1 MIEFDLVDRRYGQT
15 VAVSGLTLTIPRG
28 ELFALLGPNGA
39 GKTTAVRLLVG
50 LLQPDSGHVR
60 VCGVDCSRKPREA
73 SSLMGYVPDEQYLY
87 EKLSGRELLEFAAEM
102 HGLDRATTRDRI
114 ARETERFELTG
125 FLDNLTETYSHGMR
139 QRLVFAIAM
148 LHDPPVLVVDEPMV
162 GLDPRSS
169 RVVKDLLR
177 AEAAAGK
184 TVLMSTHTLAVAEEI
199 ADRIGILNRGQLDFL
214 GTLAE
219 LQAELSA
226 PPGHPGTS
234 PVPGGGSA
242 LEHLFLEL
250 TNGHA
255 SPGHPGTSPV
265 SGGGSAEE
273 LPS

>member
-1 MIEFDLVDRRYGQT
+1 
-15 VAVSGLTLTIPRG
+15 
-28 ELFALLGPNGA
+28 
-39 GKTTAVRLLVG
+39 
-50 LLQPDSGHVR
+50 
-60 VCGVDCSRKPREA
+60 
-73 SSLMGYVPDEQYLY
+73 
-87 EKLSGRELLEFAAEM
+87 M

-114 ARETERFELTG
+114 DRETQRFELAG

-139 QRLVFAIAM
+139 QRLVFAIAL
-148 LHDPPVLVVDEPMV
+148 LHDPQVLVVDEPMV
-162 GLDPRSS
+162 GLDPRSA

-219 LQAELSA
+219 LRQELSA
-226 PPGHPGTS
+226 PHQ
-234 PVPGGGSA
+234 A

-255 SPGHPGTSPV
+255 SPGTPCTPGSAGGTSLMTTAAAPAPASACLRRKPSREDSCAW
-265 SGGGSAEE
+265 SGGSCGRSSPRD
-273 LPS
+273 LPLPACATRW

>member
-1 MIEFDLVDRRYGQT
+1 M
-15 VAVSGLTLTIPRG
+15 
-28 ELFALLGPNGA
+28 
-39 GKTTAVRLLVG
+39 
-50 LLQPDSGHVR
+50 
-60 VCGVDCSRKPREA
+60 
-73 SSLMGYVPDEQYLY
+73 PDEQYLY
-87 EKLSGRELLEFAAEM
+87 EKLSGRELLEFAGEM

-114 ARETERFELTG
+114 ARETQRFELAG

-139 QRLVFAIAM
+139 QRLVFAIAL
-148 LHDPPVLVVDEPMV
+148 LHDPQVLVVDEPMV
-162 GLDPRSS
+162 GLDPRSA

-219 LQAELSA
+219 LRQELSA
-226 PPGHPGTS
+226 PHQ
-234 PVPGGGSA
+234 A

-255 SPGHPGTSPV
+255 SPDAGGTSLMTNRPPLRLSACLRRKPSRGDSSAW
-265 SGGGSAEE
+265 SGGSCGRSSPRDLPPPASATRW
-273 LPS
+273 